1 MLVKFVL
8 LFAAVLIKCI
18 VYVSPHLEFACH
30 KFQQITLILKP
41 ITSNISPKI
50 PLEGSN
56 TGSHYLNMHSVIREI
71 ITCSDSDF
79 SHFKHKNKV
88 FNLYRFYLLFS
99 PCAPFFFCMR
109 NFTRCPKLR
118 GKKKRKLW
126 RKKKKKKKRGARSH
140 KIGKVKID
148 AVAKK
153 KETPLW
159 SHGGIWGIA
168 LPTDSIHRV
177 WSQLLLRAGLHKT

>member
-99 PCAPFFFCMR
+99 PCAPFFFLHAK
-109 NFTRCPKLR
+109 FYPLPKTS
-118 GKKKRKLW
+118 GKKKKE
-126 RKKKKKKKRGARSH
+126 
-140 KIGKVKID
+140 IVE
-148 AVAKK
+148 KK
-153 KETPLW
+153 KEKKKERRPFPQNWKSENRRGGEKKGDTPVVT
-159 SHGGIWGIA
+159 WGYLGYCLA
-168 LPTDSIHRV
+168 HR
-177 WSQLLLRAGLHKT
+177 